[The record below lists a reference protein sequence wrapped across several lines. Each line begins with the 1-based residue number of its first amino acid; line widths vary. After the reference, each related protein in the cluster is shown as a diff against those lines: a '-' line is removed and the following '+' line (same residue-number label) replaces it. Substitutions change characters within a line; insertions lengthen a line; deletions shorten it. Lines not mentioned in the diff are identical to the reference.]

1 MNLCFGQR
9 TPDSYPLDLAEDPE
23 EVEAG
28 ELLEVVERPRARGQE
43 AGEQRGVLGH
53 VLQPG
58 RGPANG
64 RERSK
69 EEVKVELRMNRI
81 ITTDNL
87 NRWGKFKVRCK
98 VKLVPTGQTRAT
110 CLDCSQYLYTQ
121 PAPRCFALRRT
132 NVFIRTKGR
141 LQRDMRQRRRLIG
154 LTFAKR
160 IDDIV
165 KRLGDGGTDE
175 KHGCGSADTRRDRD
189 DRPSNANL
197 ARCRCH
203 RCIASFHFRHGCAK
217 LNWAVRPTLY
227 TEID

>member
-1 MNLCFGQR
+1 MNLCFGQRIR

-69 EEVKVELRMNRI
+69 EVIQVELLA

-87 NRWGKFKVRCK
+87 HRWGKFKVQGKISSHRPNK
-98 VKLVPTGQTRAT
+98 SKTKFHDTT

-121 PAPRCFALRRT
+121 PAPRCIMLRRT

-154 LTFAKR
+154 STFAKR

-197 ARCRCH
+197 ARCSCH
-203 RCIASFHFRHGCAK
+203 R
-217 LNWAVRPTLY
+217 
-227 TEID
+227 